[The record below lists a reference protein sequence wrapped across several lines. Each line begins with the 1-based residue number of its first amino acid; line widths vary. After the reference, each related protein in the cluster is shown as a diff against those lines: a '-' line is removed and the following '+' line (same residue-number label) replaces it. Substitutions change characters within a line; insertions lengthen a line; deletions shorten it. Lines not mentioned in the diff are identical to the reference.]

1 MRTYS
6 LYLSTLSAINVP
18 TNKSNLA
25 QVKWSVNWREIFGSK
40 VGNCRVRTHIISKSS
55 NSITWANNVGSCR
68 INLASNT
75 SNCSAGLNLGM
86 VRPMND
92 FTTGSTTTTTT
103 TTIPSSTSSIPAVTT
118 TYTLNGSNYLQSS
131 VTTPST
137 VTAAAT
143 SSTSTASTSTVGTTY
158 LECDTTMSSGLS
170 MNIPSFNSEVVV
182 TFLSSNDSVLMTNVQ
197 DYQMW
202 LYFDVDS
209 EDPYVLSN

>member
-6 LYLSTLSAINVP
+6 LYLSTLSSINAP
-18 TNKSNLA
+18 TNKTNLA
-25 QVKWSVNWREIFGSK
+25 QVKWSVNWREIFGNK

-55 NSITWANNVGSCR
+55 NVLTWANNVGSCR

-75 SNCSAGLNLGM
+75 SNCSSGLNLGM

-92 FTTGSTTTTTT
+92 F
-103 TTIPSSTSSIPAVTT
+103 SSA
-118 TYTLNGSNYLQSS
+118 
-131 VTTPST
+131 T
-137 VTAAAT
+137 VN
-143 SSTSTASTSTVGTTY
+143 TTY

-170 MNIPSFNSEVVV
+170 MSIPSFNTEVIIN
-182 TFLSSNDSVLMTNVQ
+182 FFGSNDMTPMLNVQ
-197 DYQMW
+197 EYQVW